1 MFESFEPTLTS
12 YSLVQ
17 YLIIYII
24 VGCSPLSSLSLL
36 ISGLPAGDLPEHW
49 ED

>member
-1 MFESFEPTLTS
+1 MFESFQPTLTS

-24 VGCSPLSSLSLL
+24 LGCSPLSSLL